1 MPFKRTLL
9 IILELVIVFFVGWFL
24 RHSVSVVAGTA
35 LVIIGTLCV
44 MCLWYLYPRVTGKT
58 KPKWQKLVMVIADV
72 SLVAINGLLLK

>member
-24 RHSVSVVAGTA
+24 IHSVSVLAGTA

-44 MCLWYLYPRVTGKT
+44 MCLW
-58 KPKWQKLVMVIADV
+58 
-72 SLVAINGLLLK
+72 